1 MRFVAGGCAFGLALV
16 RTFTLGIPNETG
28 QHSPSSARESNDC
41 SQDFEKVVTEL
52 VAARDQAL
60 IMREDEALFT
70 LTVEGSAVRAQDEDL
85 LASLADSEI
94 TELHTRVDA
103 VHLLDCLETGKL
115 AQIQVWTTQES
126 LSVVG
131 EEPVGELPSRC
142 AVWNLVGPAWK
153 LDSLGECE

>member
-16 RTFTLGIPNETG
+16 LTLTLGIPDETG

-103 VHLLDCLETGKL
+103 VHLLGNWEACADSGVDYSGESKCCWGGARWGVAIAVRRLEPCWAGVE
-115 AQIQVWTTQES
+115 AGF
-126 LSVVG
+126 VG
-131 EEPVGELPSRC
+131 GV
-142 AVWNLVGPAWK
+142 
-153 LDSLGECE
+153 